1 MPDYV
6 LAISK
11 DLSKLSQRSDEIDM
25 KNEYA
30 KITDIVR
37 DLKDTI
43 RANKNLTSL
52 SAPQLNHFDRVFCI
66 NFNGDL
72 RTFIN
77 PVITKTEGFKFVR
90 EKSPSIPDKEF
101 IVPRNDV
108 IYAVYQKGDGIPESN
123 KFEGLASEIF
133 QHQLDMLDGVLIS
146 DFGLEILPEF
156 DSATDEE
163 KEELLK
169 EYMKFL
175 RSENEKLNQE
185 IENDPDLKKISEGAK
200 FFNAVARGEVE
211 LEKIKKEDSAL
222 KTEEVKAE

>member
-11 DLSKLSQRSDEIDM
+11 DLKKLSQRSDEVST
-25 KNEYA
+25 KTEYA
-30 KITDIVR
+30 RISDIVR

-52 SAPQLNHFDRVFCI
+52 SAPQLGHFDRIFCI
-66 NFNGDL
+66 NFDGDI

-101 IVPRNDV
+101 IVPRNDI

-163 KEELLK
+163 KEQLLK

-175 RSENEKLNQE
+175 KSENEKLNQE
-185 IENDPDLKKISEGAK
+185 IENDPDLKKISDGAK
-200 FFNAVARGEVE
+200 FINAVAKGEVE
-211 LEKIKKEDSAL
+211 LEKIKREDNTS
-222 KTEEVKAE
+222 KIEEVKAE